1 MIRKAYFFEW
11 WFWFKFNNSQQWER
25 GLQLKVNFFCRLIS
39 SFWEDGVKWKILE
52 VNLWKKY
59 FLQIFLQLLPLFYTK
74 QNKTQLEE
82 GKNRQFW
89 KNQIHKFQSLTF
101 MIIRDSIVIS
111 GRYWETPVAWK
122 RLRKIFIYLIK
133 FLKTKKGF
141 FQITFCLVSFRFLDL
156 TITGLSNTVNCLF
169 WLHFLYTSG

>member
-1 MIRKAYFFEW
+1 MIKKAYFFEW

-89 KNQIHKFQSLTF
+89 KNQISQISKFDFYDYQRFDCDFREIL
-101 MIIRDSIVIS
+101 RDTCGMKGV
-111 GRYWETPVAWK
+111 K
-122 RLRKIFIYLIK
+122 KNFYL
-133 FLKTKKGF
+133 L
-141 FQITFCLVSFRFLDL
+141 
-156 TITGLSNTVNCLF
+156 N
-169 WLHFLYTSG
+169 

>member
-1 MIRKAYFFEW
+1 MKNPW
-11 WFWFKFNNSQQWER
+11 SKS
-25 GLQLKVNFFCRLIS
+25 LKKNTFY
-39 SFWEDGVKWKILE
+39 
-52 VNLWKKY
+52 KY
-59 FLQIFLQLLPLFYTK
+59 FCNCCHYSIQSKIKHNLKKVKIDSTEKIRF
-74 QNKTQLEE
+74 
-82 GKNRQFW
+82 
-89 KNQIHKFQSLTF
+89 HKFQSLTF